1 MKTIILSV
9 LIALLGCQITIAR
22 LPSPVDPDV
31 AGALKQLAQNVD
43 VLAADYQERKK
54 KEEVNK

>member
-1 MKTIILSV
+1 MKKLIVLTLILS
-9 LIALLGCQITIAR
+9 GCQLTIQR

-43 VLAADYQERKK
+43 VLAADYQKRKK
-54 KEEVNK
+54 AEVKK

>member
-1 MKTIILSV
+1 MKTIITSI
-9 LIALLGCQITIAR
+9 LIALSGCQLTIAR

-43 VLAADYQERKK
+43 VLAADYQERKSL
-54 KEEVNK
+54 KEKTK